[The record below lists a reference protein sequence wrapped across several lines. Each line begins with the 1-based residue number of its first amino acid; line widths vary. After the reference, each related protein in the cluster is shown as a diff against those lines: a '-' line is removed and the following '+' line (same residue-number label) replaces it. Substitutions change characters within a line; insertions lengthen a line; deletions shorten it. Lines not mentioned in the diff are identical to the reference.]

1 MKKLFLSLFT
11 LCIFFVSFTANA
23 KTTLVVACPAIDTK
37 TKICEELGNTYTAL
51 NPDIE
56 FEYSPWPA
64 TDEGRTVL
72 GTQLAT
78 GTAADIIHYNAGA
91 LLGAV
96 NPAKTLVPLTGHDLF
111 DNIDPGYL
119 PAVTVNNEVYGIP
132 GDYAM
137 GSGFF
142 YNKKVY
148 AKYGLNV
155 PMTWSEFISNCEK
168 IKSGGEVCVH
178 QTFGTDWTSQ
188 IVHLGSHCLIENS
201 IPGWY
206 KDYGNNKAK
215 WSTTSVGMRGW
226 EKQQELFD
234 RGFIN
239 EDHAASTLEEGFQAV
254 ATGSSAH
261 YAMLTFATGNFQSDY
276 PDQLNDIGFFAI
288 PGDDISKACMTT
300 WMPDAFYIT
309 SSSDHIEEAKK
320 FLSWAST
327 TDGCAAI
334 RRANPS
340 GGILLN
346 KGCPSPEDAVPAL
359 KDASAYISKYGSFPA
374 LEFVVSVK
382 GPALPRI
389 LVEVGSGMISAAE
402 GAAKYDVDVK
412 KQAQQMGLEGW
423 D

>member
-1 MKKLFLSLFT
+1 MSLFT

-56 FEYSPWPA
+56 FEYSPWPS

-168 IKSGGEVCVH
+168 
-178 QTFGTDWTSQ
+178 
-188 IVHLGSHCLIENS
+188 N
-201 IPGWY
+201 
-206 KDYGNNKAK
+206 
-215 WSTTSVGMRGW
+215 
-226 EKQQELFD
+226 
-234 RGFIN
+234 
-239 EDHAASTLEEGFQAV
+239 
-254 ATGSSAH
+254 
-261 YAMLTFATGNFQSDY
+261 
-276 PDQLNDIGFFAI
+276 
-288 PGDDISKACMTT
+288 
-300 WMPDAFYIT
+300 
-309 SSSDHIEEAKK
+309 
-320 FLSWAST
+320 
-327 TDGCAAI
+327 
-334 RRANPS
+334 
-340 GGILLN
+340 
-346 KGCPSPEDAVPAL
+346 
-359 KDASAYISKYGSFPA
+359 
-374 LEFVVSVK
+374 
-382 GPALPRI
+382 
-389 LVEVGSGMISAAE
+389 
-402 GAAKYDVDVK
+402 
-412 KQAQQMGLEGW
+412 
-423 D
+423 